1 MDTFNEDPK
10 PGRLVLPL
18 VLIGMI
24 ATTYTFINRVAT
36 DNSLELEPTTEEI
49 AEVVETDVV
58 VDETSTTS
66 TTTTLPT
73 EVVSYLEEISSERI
87 QSIDLATKVLEAND
101 RWDNEEVTYQE
112 AKDEFAA
119 FIEDAQQFVNTVT
132 EPGPPSTFA
141 GLVKSHEE
149 LKSLANLIFLDTE
162 ELLEGLTSSDTG
174 ERRAA
179 ALNSFN
185 ENVTQFQDKIDEI
198 VAVNTSS

>member
-24 ATTYTFINRVAT
+24 ATTYTFINRVT
-36 DNSLELEPTTEEI
+36 TNNNLEIEPSIEQV
-49 AEVVETDVV
+49 VVEPEEEPVSED
-58 VDETSTTS
+58 TTTT
-66 TTTTLPT
+66 TTTTLPS
-73 EVVSYLEEISSERI
+73 EVVTYLEEISSEKI

-101 RWDNEEVTYQE
+101 KWDNEEISYQE
-112 AKDEFAA
+112 AKDEFAE
-119 FIEDAQQFVNTVT
+119 FIQDANQFVETVS

-149 LKSLANLIFLDTE
+149 LKSLAQLIFSDTE

-174 ERRAA
+174 ERRSS
-179 ALNSFN
+179 ALDSFN
-185 ENVTQFQDKIDEI
+185 NNINLFQEKIDEI
-198 VAVNTSS
+198 VAINTSG